1 MGRQHIS
8 LSPDRSIV
16 IVAVSGARDSA
27 AFAGGIAKF
36 LEFFLAQ
43 PARKVMFDAT
53 SAYAALESVTAIE
66 LAEACGRQLP
76 ACRVAIVAREM
87 DCTFSRVWRR
97 ALTATG
103 HEAYL
108 FESVAEAE
116 AWLRSEAD
124 EDTLYVA

>member
-1 MGRQHIS
+1 MSRQHLS

-16 IVAVSGARDSA
+16 IVAVAGPRDSSTYA
-27 AFAGGIAKF
+27 QGSANF
-36 LEFFLAQ
+36 LKFFLAQ
-43 PARKVMFDAT
+43 PARKILFDA
-53 SAYAALESVTAIE
+53 SCAYAALESATAID
-66 LAEACGRQLP
+66 LAEACARQMP
-76 ACRVAIVAREM
+76 ASRIAIVAREM
-87 DCTFSRVWRR
+87 DCALARIWRR

-116 AWLRSEAD
+116 AWLRTEAD

>member
-1 MGRQHIS
+1 MGRQHLS

-16 IVAVSGARDSA
+16 IVAVAGARDRA
-27 AFAGGIAKF
+27 AFAEGTASF
-36 LEFFLAQ
+36 LNFFLSQ
-43 PARKVMFDAT
+43 PARKVLFDA
-53 SAYAALESVTAIE
+53 SGAHAALESGIAIE
-66 LAEACGRQLP
+66 LAEACCRQMP

-87 DCTFSRVWRR
+87 DCAFSRIWRR
-97 ALTATG
+97 ALSITG

-108 FESVAEAE
+108 FEDVGAAE